1 MTFRGPNILYS
12 LRLNSGDVV
21 PALVP
26 SHFGHEVGEE
36 IGIEPEVE
44 EIGIELEV
52 EDIVLFIRTDEKS
65 SGTQAVGAGCSH
77 AVEIET

>member
-1 MTFRGPNILYS
+1 M
-12 LRLNSGDVV
+12 RLNSGDVV

-44 EIGIELEV
+44 EI
-52 EDIVLFIRTDEKS
+52 VLFIRTDEKS